1 LLFNIDLVN
10 FGIQIKIQMDN
21 THYISTEILSLE
33 VVQEII
39 AKDKALAL
47 SEEAKVNI
55 QKCRDYLDKKMAA
68 HSAPIYGINTGFGSL
83 CNVKISTENLSKLQ
97 ENLVKSHACGTGEEV
112 PLAIVKLMLLLKI
125 QSLSYGHSGVQLQT
139 VERLIAFYNNAIF
152 PVIYTQGSLGASG
165 DLAPLAHLSLPLL
178 GVGEVYYEGNKVR
191 SEVVMERFG
200 WEPIILQSKEGLSL
214 LNGTQFM
221 SAYGTYILIKA
232 NKLTYLSDLVA
243 AISLEG
249 FDGRIEP
256 FNELIHFIR
265 PHKGQINTAIRIREF
280 LAGSEIIS
288 QEKTH
293 VQDPYSFRCIPQVHG
308 ASKDAIDYVKNVFK
322 TEINSVTD
330 NPNIFIDSDEIISG
344 GNFHGQPLAL
354 ALDFIAIALA
364 ELGSISERRTYQ
376 LISGLRNLPAFLV
389 DNPGLNSGLMIP
401 QYTAAS
407 IASQN
412 KQLATPASIDSIVS
426 SNGQEDHVSMGANA
440 ATKALRVL
448 ENLER
453 IIAIELM
460 NASQAIE
467 YRRPLKSSIC
477 IEKFINAYRKEVPF
491 VKEDRI
497 LHYDIMKT
505 VAFLSS
511 FEIEQDLLTMA

>member
-1 LLFNIDLVN
+1 
-10 FGIQIKIQMDN
+10 MDN
-21 THYISTEILSLE
+21 THYISTAVLSLE
-33 VVQEII
+33 ALHEII
-39 AKDKALAL
+39 AHHKSLEL
-47 SEEAKVNI
+47 SDEAKINI
-55 QKCRDYLDKKMAA
+55 QKCRDYLDKKMET

-83 CNVKISTENLSKLQ
+83 CNVKISNENLSKLQ
-97 ENLVKSHACGTGEEV
+97 ENLVKSHSCGTGEEV
-112 PLAIVKLMLLLKI
+112 PNEIVKLMLLLKI
-125 QSLSYGHSGVQLQT
+125 QSLSYGHSGIQLQT
-139 VERLIAFYNNAIF
+139 VERLIAFYNNDIL
-152 PVIYTQGSLGASG
+152 PIIYTQGSLGASG

-178 GVGEVYYEGNKVR
+178 GEGEVFFEGKKVH
-191 SEVVMERFG
+191 SSVVLKQFN
-200 WEPIILQSKEGLSL
+200 WEPIVLKSKEGLAL

-221 SAYGTYILIKA
+221 SAYGAHIIMKA
-232 NKLTYLSDLVA
+232 NKFSYLADLIG

-265 PHKGQINTAIRIREF
+265 PHKGQIVTANRIKGILE
-280 LAGSEIIS
+280 GSDIIE
-288 QEKTH
+288 QVKIH

-308 ASKDAIDYVKNVFK
+308 ASKDAIDYVKKVFK

-330 NPNIFIDSDEIISG
+330 NPNIFAESDQIISG

-354 ALDFIAIALA
+354 ALDFMAIALA

-440 ATKALRVL
+440 ATKALRVMD
-448 ENLER
+448 NLER
-453 IIAIELM
+453 ILAIELM

-467 YRRPLKSSIC
+467 YRRPLKSSDF
-477 IEKFINAYRKEVPF
+477 IEMFLGAYREEVPL

-497 LHYDIMKT
+497 LHYDIEKS
-505 VAFLSS
+505 VSFLNS
-511 FEIEQDLLTMA
+511 FQIEDDLLTL

>member
-1 LLFNIDLVN
+1 MIMSNI
-10 FGIQIKIQMDN
+10 
-21 THYISTEILSLE
+21 HYMSTDVLSLE
-33 VVQEII
+33 AIQEII
-39 AKDKALAL
+39 FQHKKLEL
-47 SEEAKVNI
+47 SEEARVNI
-55 QKCRDYLDKKMAA
+55 QKCRDYLDAKMEANET
-68 HSAPIYGINTGFGSL
+68 PIYGINTGFGSL
-83 CNVKISTENLSKLQ
+83 CNVKISNENLYKLQ

-112 PLAIVKLMLLLKI
+112 PSEIVKLMLLLKI
-125 QSLSYGHSGVQLQT
+125 QSLSYGYSGVQLIT
-139 VERLIAFYNNAIF
+139 VLRLIDFYNNDIL

-178 GVGEVYYEGNKVR
+178 GEGEVFYNGKKMFT
-191 SEVVMERFG
+191 SQVMKQFD
-200 WEPIILQSKEGLSL
+200 WKPIVLQSKEGLAL

-221 SAYGTYILIKA
+221 SAYGTHILLKAIKFS
-232 NKLTYLSDLVA
+232 YLADLIGT
-243 AISLEG
+243 ISLEG
-249 FDGRIEP
+249 FDGRKEP

-265 PHKGQINTAIRIREF
+265 PHKGQIITANRVNEF
-280 LAGSEIIS
+280 LEGSEIIS
-288 QEKTH
+288 QSKAH

-308 ASKDAIDYVKNVFK
+308 ASKDAIDYVKKVFK

-330 NPNIFIDSDEIISG
+330 NPNVFIESDQIISG
-344 GNFHGQPLAL
+344 GNFHGQPLAI
-354 ALDFIAIALA
+354 ALDFLAIALS

-376 LISGLRNLPAFLV
+376 LISGSRNLPPFLV

-412 KQLATPASIDSIVS
+412 KQLATPASVDSIVS

-440 ATKALRVL
+440 ATKAFRIM

-453 IIAIELM
+453 ILAIELM

-467 YRRPLKSSIC
+467 FRRPLQSSDFIEMFLKS
-477 IEKFINAYRKEVPF
+477 YREEVPF

-497 LHYDIMKT
+497 MHYDIQKS
-505 VAFLSS
+505 VAFLNS
-511 FEIEQDLLTMA
+511 FMIDIEL